1 MCQVCLDTGS
11 TRKWYLRHPIVGHL
25 LLRCRQRE
33 YGHEWVAI
41 ATSAYVSTSG
51 RCVFVTTPKKIGIT
65 IVKQVPVRVKN
76 KRLYMALWIQTVF
89 AFRFDHK

>member
-33 YGHEWVAI
+33 WWVAI
-41 ATSAYVSTSG
+41 ATSA
-51 RCVFVTTPKKIGIT
+51 KGIT
-65 IVKQVPVRVKN
+65 IVKQVLVRVKN